1 VNSSGRL
8 RYLRIANLVWRLPL
22 YARLVWGL
30 ARDSRTP
37 LALKALLV
45 AALTYLVMPVDL
57 IPDAIPLIGQADDLT
72 VLLLVLDLFIANVPA
87 DVRLEH
93 ALRAR
98 DGTSQL
104 DSDLAKLRELL
115 GDRYEQIRDNLP
127 ELLQRYGNLRDPGT
141 VRTMLSD
148 WRRRRARPQTNQTAE
163 AIPPAE
169 ATATAASGDGEPG

>member
-1 VNSSGRL
+1 MNSSGRL
-8 RYLRIANLVWRLPL
+8 RYLRIAHLVWKLPL

-57 IPDAIPLIGQADDLT
+57 VPDAIPLIGQADDLT

-115 GDRYEQIRDNLP
+115 GDRYEQIRDHLP

-141 VRTMLSD
+141 VRAMLSD
-148 WRRRRARPQTNQTAE
+148 WRRRRARSQ
-163 AIPPAE
+163 AIPSAE
-169 ATATAASGDGEPG
+169 ATPPADASAVVASEDGEPG